1 MLRERGF
8 FMALTMKITEVHA
21 REILDSMPAIPTVE
35 VEMTAETE
43 TTGRK
48 TTARE
53 SGSVGSEHRKI

>member
-1 MLRERGF
+1 
-8 FMALTMKITEVHA
+8 MALTMKITEVHA
-21 REILDSMPAIPTVE
+21 REILDSRGNPTVE
-35 VEMTAETE
+35 VEVTAETE